1 MNNWFKSKEKRL
13 SVAKGD
19 FRIISASVYV
29 DTNLP
34 LYIVYRGLSATLRFL
49 QR

>member
-1 MNNWFKSKEKRL
+1 MNYWFKLKENVL
-13 SVAKGD
+13 VAKGD

-29 DTNLP
+29 DTNQP
-34 LYIVYRGLSATLRFL
+34 LYIVYRGLSATLWFL